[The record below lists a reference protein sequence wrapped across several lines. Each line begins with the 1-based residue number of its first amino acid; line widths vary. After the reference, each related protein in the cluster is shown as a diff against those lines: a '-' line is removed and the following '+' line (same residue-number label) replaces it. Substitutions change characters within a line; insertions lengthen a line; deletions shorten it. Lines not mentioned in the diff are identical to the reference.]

1 MPRSCVLCWLPL
13 LPCAAPSY
21 CAGSRLQDEIHM
33 IKEKGQTDAMSYR
46 EQLAAKANK
55 LKFTP
60 EYLKVEAAQAIS
72 DRPKTYFSSKG
83 SDFMQF
89 WDSAFSTS

>member
-1 MPRSCVLCWLPL
+1 
-13 LPCAAPSY
+13 
-21 CAGSRLQDEIHM
+21 M